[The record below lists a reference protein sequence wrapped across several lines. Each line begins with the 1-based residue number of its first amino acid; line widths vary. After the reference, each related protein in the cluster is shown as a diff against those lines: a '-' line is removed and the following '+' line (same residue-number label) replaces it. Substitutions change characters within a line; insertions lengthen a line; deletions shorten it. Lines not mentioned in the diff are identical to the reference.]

1 MIIIDVDN
9 YSYFD
14 IGEKA
19 TKLFE
24 LKEQGFEGPKLFCVN
39 TKHIFRKTFDKYL
52 ENNFSDIEFLSV
64 RPSIFIDEDSV
75 LEHDFKIETR
85 LNVTKDELCKVID
98 ECYNEFFNITGVE
111 ENSEEIKMSL
121 VIQEMI
127 NFDTRGVMLT
137 ANPQGIV
144 NEKIV
149 LVGKDSEELNEED
162 RLNLTTYYYNSTS
175 KQYYYEAEENSF
187 LLDEF
192 IFSRLMEIG
201 NDLEI
206 LIGKYLEAEFVIN
219 EGLITILQL
228 RTVNI
233 FDDKELSV
241 LDNGDILE
249 NYPGITLPLTYS
261 FIKGTYGGAVKNV
274 ATRISPDEVNDKM
287 EHIYN
292 NILAMANGRVYYQL
306 TNLKTFIGTM
316 PFSKRV
322 ETIWQ
327 GMLDVETKELPVDE
341 ENINGVKSLKLYLNV
356 VREFININKNIEG
369 LEKEFDKIK
378 EYFNSTF
385 DENLS
390 NQALIE
396 IYDEVNHQAWS
407 LWGISIINDIY
418 TYTFR
423 GLLKERLKRI
433 DGIGYRNTLNKYIA
447 EVTNIVSLKHTNEL
461 IELTNYLVKNKK
473 INKLKRY
480 NKDNID
486 EFLKTKG
493 RTQKLLN
500 KYINEY
506 GDRSLDDMKLETDTY
521 RSSPILL
528 VNKVLEYAEEI
539 EKGTLTVKH
548 LETKTIN
555 ISDWQAKYFSKKLIS
570 GLYNRETSRLSRGR
584 YYGVARTV
592 FLSIGKNL
600 VESGVIEH
608 TRDIFY
614 LFIEEIRSYLNGEE
628 IDLKSIISERKEE
641 YVLYY
646 ELPEY
651 NRLVFAGEVFNKHHK
666 NINGVEIGT
675 VCLNSEN

>member
-24 LKEQGFEGPKLFCVN
+24 LKEHGFEGPKLFCIN

-64 RPSIFIDEDSV
+64 RPSIFIDEESK

-85 LNVTKDELCKVID
+85 LNVTKNELCKVIE
-98 ECYNEFFNITGVE
+98 ECYNEFFDITGVE

-127 NFDTRGVMLT
+127 NFDTRGIMFT

-149 LVGKDSEELNEED
+149 LVGKDSEEVIEEE
-162 RLNLTTYYYNSTS
+162 RLSLTTYYYNSTS
-175 KQYYYEAEENSF
+175 KQYYYESEGNSF

-201 NDLEI
+201 NDLET

-219 EGLITILQL
+219 DGLITILQL
-228 RTVNI
+228 RVINV
-233 FDDKELSV
+233 FDNKELAV

-274 ATRISPDEVNDKM
+274 ATRISPDEDVDKM
-287 EHIYN
+287 DDIYN
-292 NILAMANGRVYYQL
+292 NILAMANGRVYYHL

-316 PFSKRV
+316 PFNKRV
-322 ETIWQ
+322 ESIWQ
-327 GMLDVETKELPVDE
+327 GMLDVETKEFPLDE
-341 ENINGVKSLKLYLNV
+341 EVLNSGKGFKLYLNV
-356 VREFININKNIEG
+356 IREFFYINKNIEG

-378 EYFNSTF
+378 EYFNSTY

-396 IYDEVNHQAWS
+396 IYDEVNHQALS
-407 LWGISIINDIY
+407 MWGISIINDIY

-433 DGIGYRNTLNKYIA
+433 DGIGYRNTLNRYIS
-447 EVTNIVSLKHTNEL
+447 EVTNIVGMKHTNEL
-461 IELTNYLVKNKK
+461 IEMTNYLVKNKK
-473 INKLKRY
+473 INKLKRF

-493 RTQKLLN
+493 KTQKLLN

-539 EKGTLTVKH
+539 ENGTLTVKH
-548 LETKTIN
+548 LEAKTMHN
-555 ISDWQAKYFSKKLIS
+555 NDWQSRFFSKKLIS
-570 GLYNRETSRLSRGR
+570 GLYNREVSRLSRGR

-600 VESGVIEH
+600 VENGVIEH

-614 LFIEEIRSYLNGEE
+614 LFIEEIRSYLNGED
-628 IDLKSIISERKEE
+628 IDLMAIITERKEE

-646 ELPEY
+646 ELPDY
-651 NRLVFAGEVFNKHHK
+651 NRLVFAGEVFNKKHR
-666 NINGVEIGT
+666 NINGIEVGNVGLT
-675 VCLNSEN
+675 NKN